1 MTTENCVRC
10 NAVVKLTD
18 SREIEGLVYC
28 QDCAQNV
35 KQRIVKKRNAVKQQ
49 KTDIVRERNVI
60 EKEMKAITEDDTR
73 HITITTT
80 DTIVNRTIIDYVDII
95 SVQDLTFHSVHF
107 DPLQTDG
114 KIKIAE
120 KSFRNSIELNL
131 SKPKKRA
138 YLVGADAV
146 VGVHIDSSIDQ
157 QVEAEN
163 RSVIIIKTN
172 VTGTAVRLAAP
183 A

>member
-1 MTTENCVRC
+1 VT
-10 NAVVKLTD
+10 LTD

-28 QDCAQNV
+28 QECAQNV
-35 KQRIVKKRNAVKQQ
+35 KQRLGKKKNAVKEQ
-49 KTDIVRERNVI
+49 KTEIVRERSAI
-60 EKEMKAITEDDTR
+60 EKEMESITEDDTR

-80 DTIVNRTIIDYVDII
+80 DTIANRTIIDYVDII
-95 SVQDLTFHSVHF
+95 SVQDLTFHSVHG
-107 DPLQTDG
+107 DPLQTHG

-120 KSFRNSIELNL
+120 NSFRNSIELNL
-131 SKPKKRA
+131 SKLKKRA

-157 QVEAEN
+157 QDEAEN
-163 RSVIIIKTN
+163 ISVIMIKTN